1 MPSSPASS
9 AHRDPASTDLVKPD
23 LQAEYDF
30 SRDKVERLMAE
41 PVKDYPAIDQ
51 LVDRLEVLQ
60 LAIKGEHGLKG
71 NNPNE

>member
-9 AHRDPASTDLVKPD
+9 AHRDPASADLAKPD
-23 LQAEYDF
+23 LQAEYDS
-30 SRDKVERLMAE
+30 SRATLERLMAE
-41 PVKDYPAIDQ
+41 PVKDFPAIDQ
-51 LVDRLEVLQ
+51 LIDRLELLQ